1 MAEGGGDDGFNF
13 AISTNSLNKNSS
25 EEATSD
31 RASSGLPT
39 YVERNAVTG
48 QFRRTAAGNIRAAG
62 RMSRRTRS
70 GQFKLTRF
78 GRGTRKFNPATGKHN
93 LLRASRSSSI
103 EAVVPI
109 ASEALEIRP
118 NVDELGQLV
127 AKIEK
132 ATRPQRI
139 DLTEN
144 YRMLKATVRTLESVV
159 PPTAELHAF
168 FRRVKRYPSEDASL
182 RRIIAT
188 LHEFSDLLY
197 PLMPKAPR
205 VGPRVS
211 RFIAS
216 PYRDAYIWVHKA
228 LDELKVVD
236 PARTPLAY
244 HVGLLQTQLRS
255 IDPGL
260 IDLDLRDF
268 VAQDPATVT
277 RPQLRTVLNRLV
289 PLITIQ
295 SRAIH
300 GAAMANLAG
309 PSRRGGAGGPA

>member
-1 MAEGGGDDGFNF
+1 MAEGGDDGFNF
-13 AISTNSLNKNSS
+13 VMSSNSLNKGSS

-31 RASSGLPT
+31 RASSGLPP

-48 QFRRTAAGNIRAAG
+48 RFKRTVAGNVRAAG
-62 RMSRRTRS
+62 RLSRRTRS
-70 GQFKLTRF
+70 GHFKLTRL

-93 LLRASRSSSI
+93 LLGASRSSSI
-103 EAVVPI
+103 EEVVPI

-127 AKIEK
+127 VKIRK
-132 ATRPQRI
+132 GIRPQRI
-139 DLTEN
+139 DLEEN
-144 YRMLKATVRTLESVV
+144 YRMIKTAVRTLEAVV

-168 FRRVKRYPSEDASL
+168 FRRVKMVPSNEASL

-216 PYRDAYIWVHKA
+216 PYRDAYLWVHKA

-236 PARTPLAY
+236 PARTPLPHY
-244 HVGLLQTQLRS
+244 VGLLQTQLRS

-260 IDLDLRDF
+260 IDMDLRAF

-277 RPQLRTVLNRLV
+277 RLQLRAVLDALE
-289 PLITIQ
+289 PLIAIQ

-309 PSRRGGAGGPA
+309 PSRRGGAGGSA